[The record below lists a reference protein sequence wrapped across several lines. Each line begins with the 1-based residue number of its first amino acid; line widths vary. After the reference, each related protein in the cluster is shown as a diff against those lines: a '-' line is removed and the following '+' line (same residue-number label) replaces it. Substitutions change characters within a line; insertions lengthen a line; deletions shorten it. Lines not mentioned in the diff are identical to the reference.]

1 MKEYDYG
8 CYINQSEFRKGLTC
22 LSVAKL
28 FIRQFSLR
36 EMPVHRLVT
45 ELDNNYFF
53 MFWTGLKIPNGCSGR
68 GFNLMIRNTIKKI

>member
-8 CYINQSEFRKGLTC
+8 CYINQSEFRKELTC

-45 ELDNNYFF
+45 KLDNNYLYVLYRVKNPK
-53 MFWTGLKIPNGCSGR
+53 WL
-68 GFNLMIRNTIKKI
+68 